1 MSDRKKEYP
10 QAELSRQLLA
20 KGLLRLMEEKDYKS
34 ISVSELCAAS
44 DIARRT
50 FYRHF
55 ETIDDVLSYQLGKL
69 TEEFVSYFF
78 QRYRSVSVEQM
89 VIIFFEFWEQHLRF
103 LQLLKKNHLL
113 YVLPETVLPAMRLKI
128 REIGIGSDPNT
139 LTDAEAAS
147 FSEYLSRQD
156 EIEYVFYFM
165 SGGVLSLL
173 SRWLESGGTLSPQEM
188 GRIAQ
193 SAIQFFSSP
202 RQNRSPEL

>member
-1 MSDRKKEYP
+1 MSSRKKEYP

-20 KGLLRLMEEKDYKS
+20 EGLSRLMEQKDYRS
-34 ISVSELCAAS
+34 ISVSELCAAA

-69 TEEFVSYFF
+69 TEEFVVYFF
-78 QRYRSVSVEQM
+78 QHYKHDSIEQM
-89 VIIFFEFWEQHLRF
+89 VVLFFEFWEQHLHF

-128 REIGIGSDPNT
+128 REVGVGADPNA
-139 LTDAEAAS
+139 LTEAESAS
-147 FSEYLSRQD
+147 FSEFLSGQD
-156 EIEYVFYFM
+156 EIEYAFYFM

-173 SRWLESGGTLSPQEM
+173 SRWLESGGTLSPKEM
-188 GRIAQ
+188 GAIAQ
-193 SAIQFFSSP
+193 STVNFFS
-202 RQNRSPEL
+202 R